1 MHPGA
6 KGRSRGGDT
15 VHAGEDRTG
24 DRGRIWGEPAGCHK
38 WRRHFLAREGDMAMP
53 GTDEERKALE
63 EKNAELV
70 RELQRARRE
79 LEETEKGCIGYGW
92 NAMCWKRWRKC

>member
-24 DRGRIWGEPAGCHK
+24 DRGRIWGEPAGC
-38 WRRHFLAREGDMAMP
+38 
-53 GTDEERKALE
+53 
-63 EKNAELV
+63 
-70 RELQRARRE
+70 LQV
-79 LEETEKGCIGYGW
+79 EETLPCQGGGHGDAWDRRGKESGRYLPAYISEDGKMAAPDGNRFTMGPRSVAVLIVT
-92 NAMCWKRWRKC
+92 K